1 MKKKKNLNTFM
12 KELINQLEE
21 EGRYGTA
28 HVHESTL
35 KSFSKFCKN
44 ETISFSMLNRANLK
58 EYECYLR
65 RDKKSWNTVSTY
77 MRVLR
82 SIYNKAADEKL
93 VPYNPRL
100 FNHVYTGVESN
111 TKRALEPEEMNQLL
125 NSVPAKELTEE
136 LILCR
141 VWSILMFQL
150 QGMPFVDLAHLQKND
165 IQGSTIT
172 YLRQKTST
180 RIVVEVPPSAMELI
194 QKYQSTDNDSPYL
207 LPILDGKKTGKNKY
221 KEYQLALRTMNYNLN
236 RLATKCGI
244 TTPVSSYTTR
254 HTWATLAKYCNFS
267 EQLICDALG
276 HSSVKV
282 TETYL
287 KSFKREEISNAN
299 KKIISYVS
307 NNGKKGLL
315 AHK

>member
-1 MKKKKNLNTFM
+1 MKKKKNFNEFM
-12 KELINQLEE
+12 KEQIEQLEE
-21 EGRYGTA
+21 EGRYGTS

-35 KSFSKFCKN
+35 KSFSKFCKS
-44 ETISFSMLNRANLK
+44 ETISFAMLNRANLK
-58 EYECYLR
+58 EYECHLR
-65 RDKKSWNTVSTY
+65 RNKKSWNTVSTY
-77 MRVLR
+77 MRALR

-93 VPYNPRL
+93 APYNPRL
-100 FNHVYTGVESN
+100 FSHVYTGVESN

-125 NSVPAKELTEE
+125 NSAPAKELTEE
-136 LILCR
+136 LTLCR
-141 VWSILMFQL
+141 VWTILMFQL

-194 QKYQSTDNDSPYL
+194 RKYQSTDTNSPYL
-207 LPILDGKKTGKNKY
+207 LPILNVKETGKKEY
-221 KEYQLALRTMNYNLN
+221 KEYQLALRTMNYNLS

-244 TTPVSSYTTR
+244 SAPVSSYTTR

-276 HSSVKV
+276 HSSTKV

-287 KSFKREEISNAN
+287 KSFKREEISKAN

-307 NNGKKGLL
+307 NNGNKGVT

>member
-1 MKKKKNLNTFM
+1 MKKKKNFNEFM
-12 KELINQLEE
+12 KEQIEQLEE
-21 EGRYGTA
+21 ECRYGTS

-35 KSFSKFCKN
+35 KSFSKFCKS
-44 ETISFSMLNRANLK
+44 EIISFAMLNRVNLK

-65 RDKKSWNTVSTY
+65 RNKKSWNTVSTY
-77 MRVLR
+77 MRALR
-82 SIYNKAADEKL
+82 SIYNKAADENV
-93 VPYNPRL
+93 VPYAPRL
-100 FNHVYTGVESN
+100 FSHVYTGVKSN

-125 NSVPAKELTEE
+125 NSTPAKELTGE

-141 VWSILMFQL
+141 AWAILMFQL
-150 QGMPFVDLAHLQKND
+150 QGMPFADLAHLQKND

-172 YLRQKTST
+172 YLRQKTGT
-180 RIVVEVPPSAMELI
+180 RIVVEIPPAAMELI
-194 QKYQSTDNDSPYL
+194 QKHQSTDNTTPYL
-207 LPILDGKKTGKNKY
+207 LPILSGKESGKKEY

-236 RLATKCGI
+236 RLAVKCGI
-244 TTPVSSYTTR
+244 IAQVSSYTTR

-287 KSFKREEISNAN
+287 KSFKREEISKAN
-299 KKIISYVS
+299 KKIISYVL
-307 NNGKKGLL
+307 NGGKKGYT